1 MRKGS
6 AAEWMLARAAGDV
19 RGVAIYGDLLE
30 LAATRGRVWFWMAY
44 VRTLVA
50 LTWRTPAAF
59 ACGTVVFAAMYQ
71 LPTALPRSWWRLWT
85 ANWIHHLYFVLGT
98 QYVVLLL
105 WFLLPFIATRCG
117 LQDRLV
123 RLLLVVSVIETL
135 GFLAPVVPLLAVFN
149 GLAVLTVV
157 AAISSKEWRGA
168 GLTLAGTMAVSVLVE
183 ITLYW
188 LANTGSW
195 YYNHHRFGPHFN
207 FFRTGFALERH
218 LFWKVMWMMFAV
230 NAVVLA
236 LVSKRLRARFMQSG
250 RAMVA

>member
-6 AAEWMLARAAGDV
+6 AAEWMLERAAGDV

-50 LTWRTPAAF
+50 LVWRTAAAF
-59 ACGTVVFAAMYQ
+59 ACGTVVFAAMFR
-71 LPTALPRSWWRLWT
+71 LRPTLPRMWWLWW
-85 ANWIHHLYFVLGT
+85 AGMHHPYLTRGT
-98 QYVVLLL
+98 RYVALSL
-105 WFLLPFIATRCG
+105 WFLLPFVATRYG
-117 LQDRLV
+117 LQDRFV
-123 RLLLVVSVIETL
+123 RLAIAVGAMVTLAVLLPVLPLLLV
-135 GFLAPVVPLLAVFN
+135 AN

-168 GLTLAGTMAVSVLVE
+168 GLTLAGTMAVSVSVE

-207 FFRTGFALERH
+207 FFSTGFALKRQ
-218 LFWKVMWMMFAV
+218 LFWKVMWTMFTV

-236 LVSKRLRARFMQSG
+236 SVSKRLRGRFMRSG
-250 RAMVA
+250 RTIA